1 MEIYAQFKGSIHGT
15 ALSKGIAEVP
25 SCPGCHGEHR
35 IYSRNDPK
43 STVYSTHVSEQ
54 CSMCHASVKIMSK
67 FGIETEQV
75 ATYKESFHGVANQFG
90 SRTVANCSSCHGVHD
105 IRPPD
110 DPLSMVNPKNVPKT
124 CGKCHPGA
132 NPNFAVGKIHV
143 DAKNKESGIIY
154 WTATF
159 FKWLT
164 IGTMLALIAHIF
176 LDMYGRT
183 KRLRG
188 ER

>member
-1 MEIYAQFKGSIHGT
+1 
-15 ALSKGIAEVP
+15 
-25 SCPGCHGEHR
+25 
-35 IYSRNDPK
+35 
-43 STVYSTHVSEQ
+43 
-54 CSMCHASVKIMSK
+54 
-67 FGIETEQV
+67 
-75 ATYKESFHGVANQFG
+75 
-90 SRTVANCSSCHGVHD
+90 VHD

-110 DPLSMVNPKNVPKT
+110 DPLSMVNPKNVPAT

-183 KRLRG
+183 RRLRG
-188 ER
+188 EQ

>member
-1 MEIYAQFKGSIHGT
+1 MIPHSFFFASTWIFPTAKFGFAPGWHFPHVFGTFFGFTMESGSSGGRMSCTPWQEGEFAHGRG
-15 ALSKGIAEVP
+15 ADLVRP
-25 SCPGCHGEHR
+25 PQR
-35 IYSRNDPK
+35 PK
-43 STVYSTHVSEQ
+43 ATVYATHVSEQ
-54 CSMCHASVKIMSK
+54 CSKCHSSIKIMGK

-75 ATYKESFHGVANQFG
+75 ATY
-90 SRTVANCSSCHGVHD
+90 
-105 IRPPD
+105 
-110 DPLSMVNPKNVPKT
+110 
-124 CGKCHPGA
+124 
-132 NPNFAVGKIHV
+132 
-143 DAKNKESGIIY
+143 KESGIIY